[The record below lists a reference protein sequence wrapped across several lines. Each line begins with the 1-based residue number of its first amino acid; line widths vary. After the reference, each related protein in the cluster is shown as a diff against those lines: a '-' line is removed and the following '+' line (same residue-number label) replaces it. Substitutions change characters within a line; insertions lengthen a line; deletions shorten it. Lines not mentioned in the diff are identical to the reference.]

1 MVKDQT
7 NSVLVCSAI
16 PLPSG
21 HSPLP
26 FSKLDINNRYYSCT
40 IDFTFTNSFSLRND
54 DGDSRAPPIKSLDN
68 NGNGIVN
75 VHGTE
80 MISDFDGL
88 VLFTK
93 TADLE
98 STSNLLIQHQ
108 LSSLA
113 SKLFIIIFNFRNDD
127 GRGEED
133 ECRGTSSVCVQADLC
148 VEWPDVCVIDGRD
161 EDWVDQVK
169 QCLECYGGIWRVKE
183 SRGGGGGVG
192 FSEGLLDGMRATDLL
207 DKVDQDVNAPF
218 KEDEDVDCGSRGH
231 EENEEEFQFKVDAM
245 DETFQ
250 IISQIRDMMATN
262 QSSSDNLSGQDGD
275 DDQGWKMRLALADK
289 LAKSFGLF
297 DDDDDGKEYTDTD
310 A

>member
-1 MVKDQT
+1 MVKDRA
-7 NSVLVCSAI
+7 NSVLVCSSM
-16 PLPSG
+16 PSG
-21 HSPLP
+21 HFPLP

-40 IDFTFTNSFSLRND
+40 IDFAFTNPFSPRND
-54 DGDSRAPPIKSLDN
+54 DGDTRAPPIKSLDT
-68 NGNGIVN
+68 NGNGIVPA
-75 VHGTE
+75 HGTE
-80 MISDFDGL
+80 ISDFDGL

-98 STSNLLIQHQ
+98 STSSLLVQHQ

-113 SKLFIIIFNFRNDD
+113 SKLFIIIINFQNEGED
-127 GRGEED
+127 G
-133 ECRGTSSVCVQADLC
+133 CRGISSVCVQADLC

-183 SRGGGGGVG
+183 SREGGGGGGVG
-192 FSEGLLDGMRATDLL
+192 FSEWLLDGIRAADLL
-207 DKVDQDVNAPF
+207 EKDDQDSNAPF
-218 KEDEDVDCGSRGH
+218 KEDEDLNCGSRGQ
-231 EENEEEFQFKVDAM
+231 EENEEEFQFKVDSM

-262 QSSSDNLSGQDGD
+262 QGSSHNLSGQDGD
-275 DDQGWKMRLALADK
+275 DDEGWKRRLALADK

-297 DDDDDGKEYTDTD
+297 DGDDDDDAKEYADTD